1 MCMRVCVCFSALAFV
16 CVCFSLCLYVCL
28 CICFYI
34 CILDVRGYL
43 PLYRDK
49 ALPFLHFFKP
59 DLVIISAG
67 YDTLNEDNL
76 AQVSQHPGK

>member
-1 MCMRVCVCFSALAFV
+1 MSFL
-16 CVCFSLCLYVCL
+16 SLCV
-28 CICFYI
+28 FAPA
-34 CILDVRGYL
+34 DVRGYL

-49 ALPFLHFFKP
+49 ALPFLHSFKP

-76 AQVSQHPGK
+76 AQVSQSASS